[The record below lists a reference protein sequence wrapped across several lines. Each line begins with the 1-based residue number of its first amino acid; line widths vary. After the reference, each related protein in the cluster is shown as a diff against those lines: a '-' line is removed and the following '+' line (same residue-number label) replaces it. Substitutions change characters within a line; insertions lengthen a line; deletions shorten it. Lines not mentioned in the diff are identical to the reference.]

1 MARNTEKGAKC
12 ETNTI
17 RHGIWRETVKNYK
30 YEKQFRTWIVAR
42 KTKNWKMRHKHSM
55 RWKWQETLKKGTNEK
70 CTLDCGEKTA
80 KTGK

>member
-1 MARNTEKGAKC
+1 MRNK
-12 ETNTI
+12 
-17 RHGIWRETVKNYK
+17 H
-30 YEKQFRTWIVAR
+30 FRTWIVAR
-42 KTKNWKMRHKHSM
+42 KQQNWKMRHKHSM

>member
-1 MARNTEKGAKC
+1 MRNNLGP
-12 ETNTI
+12 
-17 RHGIWRETVKNYK
+17 GLWREKS
-30 YEKQFRTWIVAR
+30 
-42 KTKNWKMRHKHSM
+42 KNWKMRHKHSM

>member
-42 KTKNWKMRHKHSM
+42 KKQKLENETQTLYEVEYGERH
-55 RWKWQETLKKGTNEK
+55 
-70 CTLDCGEKTA
+70 
-80 KTGK
+80 

>member
-55 RWKWQETLKKGTNEK
+55 RWNMARNTEKRKK
-70 CTLDCGEKTA
+70 
-80 KTGK
+80 